1 MASRPLVTV
10 QSPKS
15 KQASTVTLPYVFVS
29 PIRSDIVNYVHTLMN
44 KNARQPYAVKRT
56 AGHEYSAES
65 WGTGRAVARIPRISG
80 SGTHRSGQG
89 AFGNMCRG
97 GRMFA
102 PTKTHR
108 KWHKKISK
116 NQRRYATVS
125 ALAATAVPALVQA
138 RGHRIEKIAEV
149 PLVVKDADLA
159 TVAKTKDAVA
169 LLAQLNAG
177 DDLER
182 VKASRGIR
190 RGKGK
195 ARNRRYVQ
203 RRGPLVVYAG
213 KASDAQVRAFR
224 NIPGVD
230 LVNVT
235 RLNLLQLAPGG
246 HLGRFVIWQESAF
259 KALDGIFGTRAT
271 ASTQKRGYRP
281 PRALLS
287 NADLQRIINSAEVQ
301 SVLRDKKPK
310 RVFNVHRKNPLRNFG
325 ALVKL
330 NPYALTQRRRALL
343 QAAKGKTARKTTFKA
358 NRTAFTAVFNTP
370 SVAPERSADE
380 MPTRY

>member
-1 MASRPLVTV
+1 
-10 QSPKS
+10 
-15 KQASTVTLPYVFVS
+15 
-29 PIRSDIVNYVHTLMN
+29 MN
-44 KNARQPYAVKRT
+44 KNARQAYGVKRT

-80 SGTHRSGQG
+80 SGTNRSGQG

-102 PTKTHR
+102 PTKVYR

-149 PLVVKDADLA
+149 PLVVRDQDLA
-159 TVAKTKDAVA
+159 TVNKTKDALA
-169 LLAQLNAG
+169 LLNKLNAS

-182 VKASRGIR
+182 VAASRGIR
-190 RGKGK
+190 AGKGK

-203 RRGPLVVYAG
+203 RRGPLVVYSG
-213 KASDAQVRAFR
+213 KATDAQVRSFR

-230 LVNVT
+230 LVNVQ

-259 KALDGIFGTRAT
+259 KQLDAIYGTRST
-271 ASTQKRGYRP
+271 ASTSKRGYRP

-301 SVLRDKKPK
+301 SVLRDKKPFRK
-310 RVFNVHRKNPLRNFG
+310 FTTHRKNPLRNFG

-358 NRTAFTAVFNTP
+358 NRAGFNAILSTP
-370 SVAPERSADE
+370 AVAPPRGEDE
-380 MPTRY
+380 MPTKY

>member
-15 KQASTVTLPYVFVS
+15 KQSATVTLPYVFVS

-102 PTKTHR
+102 PTKTYR

-138 RGHRIEKIAEV
+138 RGHRIEKVAEV
-149 PLVVKDADLA
+149 PLVVRDADLA

-169 LLAQLNAG
+169 LLNDLNAS

-203 RRGPLVVYAG
+203 RRGPLIVYSG
-213 KASDAQVRAFR
+213 KATDAQVRAFR

-230 LVNVT
+230 LVNVN

-259 KALDGIFGTRAT
+259 KALDKVFGTRST

-301 SVLRDKKPK
+301 SVLRDKRPV
-310 RVFNVHRKNPLRNFG
+310 RRFNVHKKNPLRNFG

-343 QAAKGKTARKTTFKA
+343 QAAKGKTARRTTFKA
-358 NRTAFTAVFNTP
+358 NRTSFNTVLTSP
-370 SVAPERSADE
+370 IVAPERGPDE
-380 MPTRY
+380 YPTKY

>member
-1 MASRPLVTV
+1 
-10 QSPKS
+10 
-15 KQASTVTLPYVFVS
+15 
-29 PIRSDIVNYVHTLMN
+29 MN
-44 KNARQPYAVKRT
+44 KNARQAYGVKRT

-80 SGTHRSGQG
+80 SGTNRSGQG

-102 PTKTHR
+102 PTKVYR

-138 RGHRIEKIAEV
+138 RGHRIDQIAEV
-149 PLVVKDADLA
+149 PLVIRDQDLA
-159 TVAKTKDAVA
+159 SVAKTKDAVA
-169 LLAQLNAG
+169 LLAKLHAS
-177 DDLER
+177 DDLDR
-182 VKASRGIR
+182 VAASRGIR
-190 RGKGK
+190 AGKGK
-195 ARNRRYVQ
+195 TRNRRYVQ
-203 RRGPLVVYAG
+203 RRGPLVVYTG
-213 KASDAQVRAFR
+213 KATDPQVRAFR

-230 LVNVT
+230 LVNVE

-259 KALDGIFGTRAT
+259 KKLDGIFGTRHT

-301 SVLRDKKPK
+301 SVLRDKKPY
-310 RVFNVHRKNPLRNFG
+310 RRFTTQRKNPLRNFG

-343 QAAKGKTARKTTFKA
+343 AAQKGKTARRTTFKA
-358 NRTAFTAVFNTP
+358 NRAGFQAVLTSP
-370 SVAPERSADE
+370 IAAPERGEDE
-380 MPTRY
+380 MPTKY